1 MNIQRLT
8 RFFITNLATLVALL
22 ASILLT
28 SCSDISLAEVQEM
41 DEQFQKLLEPS
52 LDSGNLVSRNANLHD
67 FSDVVAQ
74 HLGTFTT
81 TSSEK
86 LVKGNIA
93 IRTYMGEYALFR
105 DTFESQGTA
114 IIKVTFEKL
123 GKHWTLVDAE
133 LKSPK
138 FERVRAKN

>member
-28 SCSDISLAEVQEM
+28 SCSDISLTEIQEM

-52 LDSGNLVSRNANLHD
+52 LDSGNLVSRNAKLQD
-67 FSDVVAQ
+67 FSDIVGQ

-81 TSSEK
+81 TSSET
-86 LVKGNIA
+86 LVKGNTA

-105 DTFESQGTA
+105 GTFGSKGTA

-138 FERVRAKN
+138 FERVQAKN